1 MPLSIDEIDISIL
14 KSILEDGRK
23 SFRQISRDTGITTPT
38 VKARYERLVNVG
50 FIKGVLPVFDFE
62 KVVES
67 NGDEK
72 NNLVQLEDLKQTAN
86 KRKSINKSTLNSNL
100 KKEINDIQKRIS
112 SGLTINI
119 VCDFCEGPVFGKPKI
134 LKFANIERFFCCT
147 SCKSGYS
154 QKYRGRIESIKR
166 KYEGKSEL
174 DDWLVSHLNSVSV
187 AVLWWVLL

>member
-1 MPLSIDEIDISIL
+1 MPLSLDEIDVSIL

-62 KVVES
+62 KVES
-67 NGDEK
+67 AVKGEK
-72 NNLVQLEDLKQTAN
+72 NLIQLDDLKENAK
-86 KRKSINKSTLNSNL
+86 KRKNIHKSTQNSNL
-100 KKEINDIQKRIS
+100 KKEIDNIQKRIT
-112 SGLTINI
+112 SGLAINI
-119 VCDFCEGPVFGKPKI
+119 VCDFCEGPVFDKPKV

-154 QKYRGRIESIKR
+154 QKYRGRIESIKKR
-166 KYEGKSEL
+166 YEGKSEL
-174 DDWLVSHLNSVSV
+174 DE
-187 AVLWWVLL
+187 

>member
-1 MPLSIDEIDISIL
+1 MPLSLDETDVSIL
-14 KSILEDGRK
+14 NSILEDGRK

-62 KVVES
+62 KIES
-67 NGDEK
+67 GEGEK
-72 NNLVQLEDLKQTAN
+72 NFIELESLKEN
-86 KRKSINKSTLNSNL
+86 VKKNRKNIHKRKQNSTL
-100 KKEINDIQKRIS
+100 KEEIHEIQKKIS
-112 SGLTINI
+112 SGLAINI
-119 VCDFCEGPVFGKPKI
+119 VCDFCEGPVHGKPKI

-174 DDWLVSHLNSVSV
+174 DG
-187 AVLWWVLL
+187 